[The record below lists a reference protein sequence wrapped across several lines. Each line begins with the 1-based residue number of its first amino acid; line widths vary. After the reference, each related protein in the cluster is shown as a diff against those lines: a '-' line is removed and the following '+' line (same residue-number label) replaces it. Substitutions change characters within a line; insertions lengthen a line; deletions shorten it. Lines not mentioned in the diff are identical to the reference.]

1 LYGSRNT
8 KEQIMAV
15 QSTSTA
21 KTIVTPSNEV
31 TVASGKTV
39 IVDPVIA
46 KIAGMAAR
54 EVPGV
59 FALGGGAA
67 RIVGAVRGALGNTD
81 LSQGVKVEVG
91 ETQVAADVTIV
102 VEYPLPLTGVADA
115 VRAAVASAI
124 TDLVGM
130 QVAEI
135 NVTVT
140 DVHIPGDDDDD
151 TAAVATE
158 SRVA

>member
-1 LYGSRNT
+1 
-8 KEQIMAV
+8 MAV
-15 QSTSTA
+15 QSESTA
-21 KTIVTPSNEV
+21 KVTATPLDAL
-31 TVASGKTV
+31 TVATGTTV

-46 KIAGMAAR
+46 KIAGIAAR

-59 FALGGGAA
+59 YALGGGAA
-67 RIVGAVRGALGNTD
+67 RIVGAIRGAVGNTD

-102 VEYPLPLTGVADA
+102 VEYPLPLMAVAEA
-115 VRAAVASAI
+115 VRTAVAAAI
-124 TDLVGM
+124 TDLIGM
-130 QVAEI
+130 DVAEI

-140 DVHIPGDDDDD
+140 DVHIPGDDDTD
-151 TAAVATE
+151 VEPTE

>member
-1 LYGSRNT
+1 
-8 KEQIMAV
+8 MAV
-15 QSTSTA
+15 QKASTTP
-21 KTIVTPSNEV
+21 VTVTDLGNV
-31 TVASGKTV
+31 TVASGTTV

-46 KIAGMAAR
+46 KIAGIAAR

-67 RIVGAVRGALGNTD
+67 RVVGAIRDAIGSTD

-102 VEYPLPLTGVADA
+102 VEYPLPLQQVADQ
-115 VRAAVASAI
+115 VRAAVAAAI

-140 DVHIPGDDDDD
+140 DVHIPGDDD
-151 TAAVATE
+151 TE
-158 SRVA
+158 PTETRVV

>member
-1 LYGSRNT
+1 
-8 KEQIMAV
+8 MAV
-15 QSTSTA
+15 KSESTA
-21 KTIVTPSNEV
+21 SVTTTPLGAI

-46 KIAGMAAR
+46 KIAGIAAR

-67 RIVGAVRGALGNTD
+67 RVVGAIRDAMGNTD

-102 VEYPLPLTGVADA
+102 VEYPLPLMGVAEA
-115 VRAAVASAI
+115 VRAAVAAAI

-130 QVAEI
+130 EVAEI

-140 DVHIPGDDDDD
+140 DVHIPGDEND
-151 TAAVATE
+151 AAVAE

>member
-1 LYGSRNT
+1 
-8 KEQIMAV
+8 MAV
-15 QSTSTA
+15 QSESTA
-21 KTIVTPSNEV
+21 KTVVTPMNEV

-67 RIVGAVRGALGNTD
+67 RIVGAVRGALGNAD
-81 LSQGVKVEVG
+81 LGQGVKVEVG

-140 DVHIPGDDDDD
+140 DVHIPGDDDE
-151 TAAVATE
+151 VEPVE

>member
-1 LYGSRNT
+1 
-8 KEQIMAV
+8 MAV

-46 KIAGMAAR
+46 KIAGIAAR

-59 FALGGGAA
+59 YALGGGAA

-151 TAAVATE
+151 TDAAATE